1 VTDYQTFLESKR
13 HTVSDSGVAVMP
25 EAVHPKLFDW
35 QKQIVL
41 WALRKGRAAVFLDT
55 GLGKTF
61 IQLEWARIL
70 GHPTLI
76 VAPLSVAR
84 QTVREAL
91 KLGMEVRYVRGQN
104 DVTPDHKLWI
114 TNYEMVESFDLSW
127 FGSVVLDESS
137 ILKAIDGKT
146 RKKLTSLCRQT
157 PYKLCCTATP
167 APNDYTEIGN
177 HAEFLGICTI
187 PEMLATFFIN
197 ANKEHTLQYGDETYR
212 KKGSNKGG
220 TEWRIKHHAEERFF
234 EWLSSWAITMT
245 KPSDLGYDDDGF
257 ILPELRL
264 HPVFVETQY
273 KGDQLFFTGLHGIA
287 DRADTRRSTLDKR
300 MDALKGL
307 VNTQGEAYNIGH
319 EQKRIHAAVDSG
331 SPGTYQELS
340 REDEGRPECQAEGI
354 VRAGGVAKNSS
365 VSAGQGLATI
375 QSGETKG
382 STAQKIQPVG
392 LTVRRDNGE
401 AATSL
406 CNLRALG
413 HEQAPILPGIGPLS
427 CTEACARGT
436 LSELQSGARQVQGQ
450 SSTIKECRGVYR
462 EQWVIWCGLDAEQR
476 AVEKLLGDDCLSIY
490 GILHP
495 DEKERR
501 LLSWLDGERPFLV
514 SKPRVCGFGLNLQ
527 QSHKMAFLGLNDSW
541 ETFYQAVRREWRYGQ
556 TEPVD
561 VHIIM
566 SDVEAEIYQNVMRKD
581 AMAKRL
587 REKLIEQIN
596 KYERKELGMSS
607 ELTTDYKEVDRKG
620 NGWMAM
626 MGDSCERLKELATD
640 SIDLSVYSPPFAD
653 LYTYTASDRD
663 LGNSRGWDEFFGHY
677 RFIIREVLRVTK
689 PGRLTCVHT
698 SDIPAIA
705 QKDGYIGVKDFPGAV
720 IRAYEQEGWIF
731 TGRCFVQKNPQAQAI
746 RVKSKALLFV
756 QMRKDSTDSRPALVD
771 QVLLFKKPGDNAVP
785 VSPVAN
791 GELDNEGWIEWAHG
805 IWLGIHETETLQ
817 YSRARGADDEK
828 HICPLQLG
836 TIERCIKLYSNP
848 GETVLTPFG
857 GIGSEAYMALK
868 LGRKAVLIELKPEYF
883 NVAIQ
888 NLKAA
893 EASRTDMFS
902 MVPDGS

>member
-1 VTDYQTFLESKR
+1 MGTETCRREAMPEVQVRALGNTTVMDYQAFLASKR
-13 HTVSDSGVAVMP
+13 HTVSDSGISVIPDV
-25 EAVHPKLFDW
+25 VHPKLFDW

-41 WALRKGRAAVFLDT
+41 WALRKGRVAVFLDT

-70 GHPTLI
+70 GHPALI

-91 KLGMEVRYVRGQN
+91 KLGLDVRYVRSQN
-104 DVTPDHKLWI
+104 EVTPDHKLWI
-114 TNYEMVESFDLSW
+114 TNYEMVDSFDMSW

-146 RKKLTSLCRQT
+146 RKKLTDLCRHT

-197 ANKEHTLQYGDETYR
+197 ANKEHTIHMGDQTYR

-220 TEWRIKHHAEERFF
+220 TEWRIKHHAEEHFF

-245 KPSDLGYDDDGF
+245 KPSDLGYDDGGF

-300 MDALKGL
+300 MDALKATVNGSSEQWIIWTGL
-307 VNTQGEAYNIGH
+307 DSES
-319 EQKRIHAAVDSG
+319 KAAKDAFPNAAEVCGDDSPDYKAQ
-331 SPGTYQELS
+331 SF
-340 REDEGRPECQAEGI
+340 EGFQDGK
-354 VRAGGVAKNSS
+354 V
-365 VSAGQGLATI
+365 
-375 QSGETKG
+375 
-382 STAQKIQPVG
+382 
-392 LTVRRDNGE
+392 
-401 AATSL
+401 
-406 CNLRALG
+406 
-413 HEQAPILPGIGPLS
+413 PILVTKPKIG
-427 CTEACARGT
+427 
-436 LSELQSGARQVQGQ
+436 
-450 SSTIKECRGVYR
+450 
-462 EQWVIWCGLDAEQR
+462 
-476 AVEKLLGDDCLSIY
+476 
-490 GILHP
+490 
-495 DEKERR
+495 
-501 LLSWLDGERPFLV
+501 
-514 SKPRVCGFGLNLQ
+514 GFGMNFQ
-527 QSHKMAFLGLNDSW
+527 NAHKMAFLGLNDSW

-607 ELTTDYKEVDRKG
+607 ELTTDYREDDRNG
-620 NGWMAM
+620 NGWVAM
-626 MGDSCERLKELATD
+626 LGDSCERLKELATD

-677 RFIIREVLRVTK
+677 KFIIREVLRVSK

-705 QKDGYIGVKDFPGAV
+705 QKDGYIGIKDFPGAV
-720 IRAYEQEGWIF
+720 IRAYESEGWVF

-817 YSRARGADDEK
+817 YSKARGADDEK

-883 NVAIQ
+883 NVAVC

-893 EASRTDMFS
+893 EMSRVDMFS
-902 MVPDGS
+902 LVHDGS

>member
-1 VTDYQTFLESKR
+1 MQECAMGYPQGGGLVDYHTFLESKR
-13 HTVSDSGVAVMP
+13 HTVSDSGVSVMP
-25 EAVHPKLFDW
+25 DAVHPKLFDW

-41 WALRKGRAAVFLDT
+41 WVLRKGRAAVFLDT

-70 GHPTLI
+70 GHPALI

-91 KLGMEVRYVRGQN
+91 KLGLEVRYVRGQGE
-104 DVTPDHKLWI
+104 VTPDHKLWI
-114 TNYEMVESFDLSW
+114 TNYEMVEAFDMSW

-146 RKKLTSLCRQT
+146 RKKLTNLCRQT

-257 ILPELRL
+257 VLPELRL

-300 MDALKGL
+300 MDALKATVNGSGEQWIIWTGL
-307 VNTQGEAYNIGH
+307 DSESKAAKQAFP
-319 EQKRIHAAVDSG
+319 HAA
-331 SPGTYQELS
+331 E
-340 REDEGRPECQAEGI
+340 
-354 VRAGGVAKNSS
+354 
-365 VSAGQGLATI
+365 
-375 QSGETKG
+375 
-382 STAQKIQPVG
+382 
-392 LTVRRDNGE
+392 
-401 AATSL
+401 
-406 CNLRALG
+406 
-413 HEQAPILPGIGPLS
+413 
-427 CTEACARGT
+427 
-436 LSELQSGARQVQGQ
+436 
-450 SSTIKECRGVYR
+450 
-462 EQWVIWCGLDAEQR
+462 
-476 AVEKLLGDDCLSIY
+476 
-490 GILHP
+490 
-495 DEKERR
+495 
-501 LLSWLDGERPFLV
+501 
-514 SKPRVCGFGLNLQ
+514 VCGDHSPDYKAASFEGFQDGQIPMLITKPKIGGFGMNFQ
-527 QSHKMAFLGLNDSW
+527 NAHKMAFLGLNDSW

-587 REKLIEQIN
+587 RSKLIEQIN

-607 ELTTDYKEVDRKG
+607 ELTTDYKEDDRRG
-620 NGWMAM
+620 NGWTAM

-640 SIDLSVYSPPFAD
+640 SIDMSVYSPPFAD

-677 RFIIREVLRVTK
+677 RFIIQEVLRVTK

-817 YSRARGADDEK
+817 YSRARGVDDEK

-893 EASRTDMFS
+893 EASRVDMFS
-902 MVPDGS
+902 QASNGS